1 MTKKTQKPLRHWRLT
16 SYEFDK
22 NLRPFLNRWSKNRVL
37 WLFMILVQNKTQAEI
52 SRLSGLKPQAV
63 QGMLKRGVEIY
74 LEALEAK
81 KAFSNTN

>member
-1 MTKKTQKPLRHWRLT
+1 MSKKSQKPLRLWRLT

-22 NLRPFLNRWSKNRVL
+22 NLRPFLNRWSKNRIL
-37 WLFMILVQNKTQAEI
+37 WLFMILVQNKTQAEV
-52 SRLSGLKPQAV
+52 SRLSGLNPQAV

>member
-1 MTKKTQKPLRHWRLT
+1 MLKRTPKSLRHWRLT

-22 NLRPFLNRWSKNRVL
+22 NLRPFLNRWSKDRTL
-37 WLFMILVQNKTQAEI
+37 WLFMILVQNKTQAEV
-52 SRLSGLKPQAV
+52 SRLSGLTPQAV